1 MITTLGIV
9 LAVLIVLNIWLGA
22 YSVKWERER
31 RKKLQERLDECDERI
46 GEMMNELGLARQHL
60 DEAQSLYSS
69 LKKNHEKLL
78 AAYEDMKLA
87 YDRAKKE
94 KEESEKKYRFL
105 AEQFNGLQKI
115 CAKLQKENEE
125 LKKRLGIISDDPHA
139 DPQEPVDGGTV
150 NGDVTPTEPFMRKM
164 KVSPLA
170 LDFQDLKKSYDELA
184 KRYENPSKTY
194 LVRNLVKV
202 YDVQSR
208 TQLAKALGVSQQS
221 INQMLRKK

>member
-1 MITTLGIV
+1 MVTTLGIV

-22 YSVKWERER
+22 YTAKREKAR
-31 RKKLQERLDECDERI
+31 RKQLQERLDECDESI
-46 GEMMNELGLARQHL
+46 GEVMNKLGLAKQHL
-60 DEAQSLYSS
+60 NEAQSLCTA
-69 LKKNHEKLL
+69 LKKENKKIL
-78 AAYEDMKLA
+78 AEYADLKLA

-94 KEESEKKYRFL
+94 
-105 AEQFNGLQKI
+105 
-115 CAKLQKENEE
+115 NEE
-125 LKKRLGIISDDPHA
+125 LKKKIALMSVDPHA
-139 DPQEPVDGGTV
+139 EPQEPVDGGPV
-150 NGDVTPTEPFMRKM
+150 NSDVKPTEPKLRK
-164 KVSPLA
+164 VDLAA
-170 LDFQDLKKSYDELA
+170 LDLQDLRKSYDELA